1 MNLEAENLNEPQD
14 QPLLIA
20 DVISRFLVVYDKRD
34 ETFGYMET
42 AWTDEQLYFRWDV
55 ISEHKTKD
63 EARIA
68 CYGKNGL

>member
-1 MNLEAENLNEPQD
+1 MSNEKLSNEAPNP
-14 QPLLIA
+14 PFRKGV
-20 DVISRFLVVYDKRD
+20 VISRFLVVYDKRD

-55 ISEHKTKD
+55 LSEHKTKD

>member
-1 MNLEAENLNEPQD
+1 MNTENVSNEEKGNGV
-14 QPLLIA
+14 LA

-42 AWTDEQLYFRWDV
+42 AWTDEELYFRWDV

-63 EARIA
+63 EARVA
-68 CYGKNGL
+68 CDSKNGL

>member
-1 MNLEAENLNEPQD
+1 MSTENVSNEEKGNGV
-14 QPLLIA
+14 LA

-42 AWTDEQLYFRWDV
+42 AWTDEELYFRWDV

-63 EARIA
+63 EARVA
-68 CYGKNGL
+68 CDSKNGL